1 MHQAQMRHKS
11 FTDSAQH
18 TSPST
23 RSHWDWVRPTWAVRA
38 KAAGKLLDTRMRA
51 GSRGLAG
58 MRLAVKCRGFEH
70 WEGLY
75 SPGELCELDCVRYT
89 KLLQRL
95 LED

>member
-1 MHQAQMRHKS
+1 MRHKS

-75 SPGELCELDCVRYT
+75 SPGELCELDCVHYT